1 CSRSSRSHGAS
12 WVCARG
18 DESTM
23 SFVTASEFI
32 GSSGSRVL
40 IAVLTGAAAALLV
53 FAVTVLLGRR
63 QAKVERQL
71 AGYELVDPTAA
82 SDGDAPETAV
92 VQQAMAMAT
101 RVADRAGL
109 LTKTEQLLERADMP
123 VRAAELLFYAPAF
136 AVVGFLLFAVLVGP
150 LAGLI
155 AAGVIALGP
164 FGYLGYRERQRKL
177 SFEHQ
182 LPDTLTLLASSLR
195 AGFSLMQ
202 GLEAVAQE
210 VVDPMR
216 NELQRVFTEVRLGR
230 AIEDALS
237 DSALRMESRDL
248 AWTVMAI
255 KIQREVGGNLAV
267 LLDTVADTM
276 VKRERARRE
285 LRALTAEGRLSA
297 VVLSI
302 LSPLLLLAI
311 WLLQPDYL
319 RPLFHDAVGIFGLVA
334 AVVLSVV
341 GWLWLRRIVDIEV

>member
-1 CSRSSRSHGAS
+1 MG
-12 WVCARG
+12 
-18 DESTM
+18 
-23 SFVTASEFI
+23 FVTASEFI
-32 GSSGSRVL
+32 GSNGSRLL
-40 IAVLTGAAAALLV
+40 IAVLAAAAAALLV

-71 AGYELVDPTAA
+71 AGYEVAELTAA
-82 SDGDAPETAV
+82 PGSDAAETVV

-123 VRAAELLFYAPAF
+123 VRAAELLFYVPAF
-136 AVVGFLLFAVLVGP
+136 AVVGFLLFALLVGP

-155 AAGVIALGP
+155 GAGVIAFGP

-210 VVDPMR
+210 IVDPMR
-216 NELQRVFTEVRLGR
+216 KELQRVFTEVRLGR
-230 AIEDALS
+230 SIEDALGDAAERM
-237 DSALRMESRDL
+237 DSNDLR
-248 AWTVMAI
+248 WTVMAI
-255 KIQREVGGNLAV
+255 RIQREVGGNLAV

-276 VKRERARRE
+276 VKRERVRRE
-285 LRALTAEGRLSA
+285 LKALTAEGRLSA
-297 VVLSI
+297 IVLS
-302 LSPLLLLAI
+302 LVTPLLALAI
-311 WLLQPDYL
+311 WAIQPSYL
-319 RPLFHDAVGIFGLVA
+319 KPLTHDFFGIMGLVVA
-334 AVVLSVV
+334 AILSVV
-341 GWLWLRRIVDIEV
+341 GWFWLQKIVDIEV